1 MTAVALQA
9 EDLHTFYGKSHIL
22 HGVGLEVREGEIV
35 TLLGRNGAGKSTTL
49 RSLMGLTHAREGA
62 VRIFGHA
69 TTDWAPYRIAALG
82 AGEVLV
88 LLGRNGA
95 GKSTTLKAVMG
106 LLALQAGEV
115 RLDGRPIAGLESFEI
130 ARLGLGYVPE
140 ERRIF
145 PTITVKE
152 NLLMGMKRGG
162 PSGGGRWSLERVYE
176 FFPRLRERERQR
188 AGTLSGGEQQM
199 LTMGRTLMGNPD
211 VLLVDEPTEGLA
223 PMVVEQVE
231 RILGEIHR
239 SGTPVLLVEQSM
251 ETALAL
257 AQRVYVM
264 SKGRIVF
271 SGTMKDLQASP
282 EVRRQYLEV

>member
-1 MTAVALQA
+1 MLLAV
-9 EDLHTFYGKSHIL
+9 EGLHAHYGKSHVL
-22 HGVGLEVREGEIV
+22 HGVSLGVDAGEIAC
-35 TLLGRNGAGKSTTL
+35 LLGRNG
-49 RSLMGLTHAREGA
+49 
-62 VRIFGHA
+62 V
-69 TTDWAPYRIAALG
+69 
-82 AGEVLV
+82 
-88 LLGRNGA
+88 
-95 GKSTTLKAVMG
+95 GKSTTLKSIMG
-106 LLALQAGEV
+106 LVAPSAGTV
-115 RLDGRPIAGLESFEI
+115 TFKGRPIAGLPPYRV

-152 NLLMGMKRGG
+152 NLLMGIKPGAPPRDGG
-162 PSGGGRWSLERVYE
+162 WTLERVYE

-199 LTMGRTLMGNPD
+199 LTIGRTLMGNPQ

-257 AQRVYVM
+257 ARRVYVM
-264 SKGRIVF
+264 SKGQIVF
-271 SGTMKDLQASP
+271 SGTMADLQANAD
-282 EVRRQYLEV
+282 VRKQYLEV

>member
-1 MTAVALQA
+1 MLLAV
-9 EDLHTFYGKSHIL
+9 EGLHAHYGKSHVL
-22 HGVGLEVREGEIV
+22 HGVSLGVDAGEIAC
-35 TLLGRNGAGKSTTL
+35 LLGRNG
-49 RSLMGLTHAREGA
+49 
-62 VRIFGHA
+62 V
-69 TTDWAPYRIAALG
+69 
-82 AGEVLV
+82 
-88 LLGRNGA
+88 
-95 GKSTTLKAVMG
+95 GKSTTLKSIMG
-106 LLALQAGEV
+106 LVAPSAGSV
-115 RLDGRPIAGLESFEI
+115 TFKGRPIAGLPPYRV

-152 NLLMGMKRGG
+152 NLLMGIKPEAPPRDGG
-162 PSGGGRWSLERVYE
+162 WTLERVYE

-199 LTMGRTLMGNPD
+199 LTIGRTLMGNPQ

-231 RILGEIHR
+231 RILSEIHR

-251 ETALAL
+251 DTALAL

-264 SKGRIVF
+264 SKGQIVF
-271 SGTMKDLQASP
+271 SGTMADLQANAD
-282 EVRRQYLEV
+282 VRKQYLEV

>member
-1 MTAVALQA
+1 VLLAV
-9 EDLHTFYGKSHIL
+9 EGLHAHYGKSHVL
-22 HGVGLEVREGEIV
+22 HGVSLGVEAGEIAC
-35 TLLGRNGAGKSTTL
+35 LLGRNG
-49 RSLMGLTHAREGA
+49 
-62 VRIFGHA
+62 V
-69 TTDWAPYRIAALG
+69 
-82 AGEVLV
+82 
-88 LLGRNGA
+88 
-95 GKSTTLKAVMG
+95 GKSTTLKSIMG
-106 LLALQAGEV
+106 LVPPSRGIV
-115 RLDGRPIAGLESFEI
+115 TFKGTPIAGLPPYRV
-130 ARLGLGYVPE
+130 ARLGVGYVPE

-152 NLLMGMKRGG
+152 NLLMGMRRGAR
-162 PSGGGRWSLERVYE
+162 PRDGGWSLERIYE

-199 LTMGRTLMGNPD
+199 LTMGRTLMGNPQ

-251 ETALAL
+251 ETALAI

-264 SKGRIVF
+264 SKGQIVF
-271 SGTMKDLQASP
+271 SGTMKDLQANA
-282 EVRRQYLEV
+282 EVRKQYLEV